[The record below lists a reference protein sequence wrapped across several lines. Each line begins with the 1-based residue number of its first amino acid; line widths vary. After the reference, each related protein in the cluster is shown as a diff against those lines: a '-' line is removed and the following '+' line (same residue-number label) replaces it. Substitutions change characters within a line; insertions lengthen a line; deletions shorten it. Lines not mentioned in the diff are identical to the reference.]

1 MSSRIVPHDFR
12 AAGSL
17 AMELLPG
24 SSPEWKRRGIRKR
37 HELCKE
43 SEHSGSDYSQNVMVT
58 STEEQPALEILDL
71 TQSKTQE
78 SHKCG

>member
-37 HELCKE
+37 HELSEE
-43 SEHSGSDYSQNVMVT
+43 SEHSGSDYSQNVMLI
-58 STEEQPALEILDL
+58 STEDQPALEIQDL

-78 SHKCG
+78 SHKCD